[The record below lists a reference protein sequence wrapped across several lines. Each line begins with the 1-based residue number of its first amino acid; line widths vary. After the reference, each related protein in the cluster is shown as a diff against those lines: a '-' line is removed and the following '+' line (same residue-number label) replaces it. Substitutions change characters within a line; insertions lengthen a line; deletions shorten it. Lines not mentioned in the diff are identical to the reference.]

1 MLASQSP
8 KRAEPDETFDLAHKW
23 LHHGVSH
30 FPNLKS
36 DQNSSVWTCVLIA
49 RTVSRVSLLETDE
62 LIVKPVEVVRLADLV
77 CEKTV
82 GKGKSWRDL
91 AAMRSH
97 DLLSAGA
104 GTV

>member
-1 MLASQSP
+1 
-8 KRAEPDETFDLAHKW
+8 
-23 LHHGVSH
+23 
-30 FPNLKS
+30 
-36 DQNSSVWTCVLIA
+36 
-49 RTVSRVSLLETDE
+49 LLETDE